1 MINKYFM
8 NETFIPASN
17 YNKRKWYVIDCQG
30 QQLGR
35 ISSSIIA
42 LLSGKIKS
50 YYHPSF
56 DVGDYVI
63 LINAEALT
71 LDRNTEHFR
80 VFRPG
85 RPGKSLKKIINAL
98 PQQIIENCIFGMMPN
113 GVAKR
118 SLPHRLKI
126 YQGAQHPHAAQNPI
140 YIDNIENFTNNL

>member
-1 MINKYFM
+1 M

-113 GVAKR
+113 GIAKR

-126 YQGAQHPHAAQNPI
+126 YQGSKHPHAAQNPI

>member
-1 MINKYFM
+1 M

-126 YQGAQHPHAAQNPI
+126 YQGGQHPHAAQNPI